1 MVDGTVT
8 WFDPQ
13 RGIGVIA
20 LEDGTE
26 VAVSGSQI
34 DGGGNQV
41 LRPHDKVAF
50 VLEDGPVGP
59 HAVGVWTP

>member
-13 RGIGVIA
+13 RGVGVIA

-34 DGGGNQV
+34 DGGGVQT
-41 LRPHDKVAF
+41 LRPDDRVTFTLA
-50 VLEDGPVGP
+50 DGPDGL
-59 HAVGVWTP
+59 HAVEVWTP